1 MRPIPVLGPENPVR
15 HRTLNASRNDWRP
28 DTRMVRDIRT
38 SPLGLL
44 APLSQ
49 AALGALRALHEE
61 AGYQLAEAHRARLLD
76 LGLVE
81 RRGAGGFTVT
91 ALGRERLVSDR

>member
-1 MRPIPVLGPENPVR
+1 
-15 HRTLNASRNDWRP
+15 
-28 DTRMVRDIRT
+28 MVRDIRT

-49 AALGALRALHEE
+49 AALGALRALHEQ
-61 AGYQLAEAHRARLLD
+61 AGYELAEAHRARLLD

-81 RRGAGGFTVT
+81 VRAGHLAVT
-91 ALGRERLVSDR
+91 PLGRERLVSDR

>member
-1 MRPIPVLGPENPVR
+1 
-15 HRTLNASRNDWRP
+15 
-28 DTRMVRDIRT
+28 MVRDIRT

-49 AALGALRALHEE
+49 AALGALRALQEE

-81 RRGAGGFTVT
+81 RRGGGFTVT

>member
-1 MRPIPVLGPENPVR
+1 
-15 HRTLNASRNDWRP
+15 
-28 DTRMVRDIRT
+28 MVRDIRT

-49 AALGALRALHEE
+49 AALGALRALQDET
-61 AGYQLAEAHRARLLD
+61 GYDLAEAHRTRLLD

-81 RRGAGGFTVT
+81 RHAGRFAIT